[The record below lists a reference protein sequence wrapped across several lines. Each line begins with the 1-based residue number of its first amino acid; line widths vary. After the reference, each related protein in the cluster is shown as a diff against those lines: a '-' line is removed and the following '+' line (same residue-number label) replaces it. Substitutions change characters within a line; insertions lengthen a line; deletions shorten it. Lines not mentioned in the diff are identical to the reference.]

1 MSPSKVCPEVDVAV
15 LGAGPTGLGAAWR
28 LEELRRAGGGWTWH
42 LFEAGAASGGL
53 ASSVVDQAGFRW
65 DLGGHVIYSHYAYFD
80 AVLQQVLAP
89 DEWLH
94 HVRER
99 WIHLCGRWV
108 PYPVQRN
115 LQRLPQDELDRC
127 IRGLVHARERVARE
141 PAPAHFAAWARA
153 QFGDAL
159 YELFFAPF
167 NRKMWATEPE
177 QMSVEWAGGHSGS
190 QHANVPTVDLAR
202 ILENVRSGSD
212 DRGWDAN
219 ARFPYPRQGGTGAI
233 WKRVAATLPSE
244 RVSWRTPVE
253 SIDPVQRV
261 LHLADGSAVRY
272 GAIVSGIALD
282 ALLQQLRGRADLV
295 GRASALRHTCVH
307 AVGLGFSGAMP
318 ADLEGKC
325 WLYFAEPALPFYRG
339 TLLSTYSPEN
349 VPEPGRQWSILLEV
363 ATSRERPLDAAG
375 LVAQCEQ
382 ALRSTGVV
390 PADARTLTRWHRFLP
405 RGYPVPTINR
415 DTVLDEIDAAL
426 RASRIWSRGRF
437 GGWKYE
443 VSNQDHS
450 FQQGVEAVDAALLGA
465 RETTWPDPDAA
476 NAGRAP
482 WPASAAQVNA

>member
-1 MSPSKVCPEVDVAV
+1 MSEVDVVV

-28 LEELRRAGGGWTWH
+28 LEELRRAGVGGTWH
-42 LFEAGAASGGL
+42 LFEAGGAPGGL
-53 ASSVVDQAGFRW
+53 ASSIVDEAGFRW

-80 AVLQQVLAP
+80 ALLQQVLAP

-99 WIHLCGRWV
+99 WIHVCGRWV

-115 LQRLPQDELDRC
+115 LHRLPQAELDRC
-127 IRGLVHARERVARE
+127 IRGLRDAHDRANDGV
-141 PAPAHFAAWARA
+141 PPAHFAAWARA
-153 QFGDAL
+153 QFGEGL

-177 QMSVEWAGGHSGS
+177 RMSVAWASGRSGS
-190 QHANVPTVDLAR
+190 QHANVPTVDVER
-202 ILENVRSGSD
+202 ILENVASGTD
-212 DRGWDAN
+212 DRGWDEK
-219 ARFPYPRQGGTGAI
+219 ARFPYPRHGGTGAI
-233 WKRVAATLPSE
+233 WERVAARLPAD
-244 RVSWRTPVE
+244 RVSWRTPME
-253 SIDPVQRV
+253 AIDPVEQV

-282 ALLQQLRGRADLV
+282 ALLQRVRGRADLAE
-295 GRASALRHTCVH
+295 RAQTLRHTCVH

-318 ADLEGKC
+318 DEIQGKC
-325 WLYFAEPALPFYRG
+325 WLYFADAALPFYRG

-363 ATSRERPLDAAG
+363 ATSRDRPLDATEIVERCERALRGTG
-375 LVAQCEQ
+375 LV
-382 ALRSTGVV
+382 
-390 PADARTLTRWHRFLP
+390 PANARTLTRWHHFLP
-405 RGYPVPTINR
+405 RGYPVPTIGR
-415 DTVLDEIDAAL
+415 DDVLDDVDCAL
-426 RASRIWSRGRF
+426 RSRRIWSRGRF

-476 NAGRAP
+476 NAFRAP
-482 WPASAAQVNA
+482 WPTHAAQVSA